1 MIPNPETTILF
12 YYYFIYHFPQGT
24 AGLEKSDSI
33 YSKRDE
39 PFWPNG
45 NCILGYVINS
55 ERD

>member
-12 YYYFIYHFPQGT
+12 YYYFIYHFPQRT
-24 AGLEKSDSI
+24 AGLEKNDSI

-45 NCILGYVINS
+45 NSILGYVVNS